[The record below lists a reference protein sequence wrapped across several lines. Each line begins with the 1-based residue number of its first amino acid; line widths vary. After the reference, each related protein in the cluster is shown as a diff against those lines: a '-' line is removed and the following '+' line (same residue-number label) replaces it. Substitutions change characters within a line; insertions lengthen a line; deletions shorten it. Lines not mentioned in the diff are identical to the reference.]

1 MDYRYLLSLGS
12 NLGNRHAHLMRGIQ
26 LLGCEVTV
34 RSVTRLMETLPLPS
48 ARYVTADHEPYL
60 NCVVDCESDLDA
72 QHLYDE
78 VICPIEDVVGH
89 SREEKW
95 RPRELDVDVLF
106 WAHNDAPTF
115 HLCTPLKV
123 RSDRGFSVPHTDVW
137 TRPFLMDLIESDLK
151 IDSRRLRSF

>member
-1 MDYRYLLSLGS
+1 
-12 NLGNRHAHLMRGIQ
+12 
-26 LLGCEVTV
+26 
-34 RSVTRLMETLPLPS
+34 METVPLQS
-48 ARYVTADHEPYL
+48 ARYATADHEPYL

-72 QHLYDE
+72 QHLYNE

-106 WAHNDAPTF
+106 WAHNDAPSF

-123 RSDRGFSVPHTDVW
+123 RSDRGFAVPHTDVW
-137 TRPFLMDLIESDLK
+137 ARPFLMDLIESDLK